1 MTQTS
6 SSPTRSIDVSKL
18 EANVRQYGELIG
30 DILKNDENPDLLA
43 TVETLRKGYIQL
55 RQQEDP
61 TLRQQLMTVIEQ
73 LDESTLEKVI
83 RAFNTFYLL
92 TNNIE
97 EDFQHRRRRQLLQD
111 PNASLWKGSVQGTI
125 SDLKEMGLSAEQVQT
140 LLDELRYIPVFTAH
154 PTEARRRTLMTIQ
167 RRIFVLIDQ
176 LSQPYVSPEDQQ
188 ALKRQLSAQLQ
199 ILWRTNEVRTHKPT
213 VLDEV
218 RYGLYYFRESL

>member
-1 MTQTS
+1 
-6 SSPTRSIDVSKL
+6 
-18 EANVRQYGELIG
+18 
-30 DILKNDENPDLLA
+30 
-43 TVETLRKGYIQL
+43 
-55 RQQEDP
+55 
-61 TLRQQLMTVIEQ
+61 MTVIEQ

-218 RYGLYYFRESL
+218 RYGLYYFRESLFEAIPLLYRYFDRALRQSYGHHQINVQSFVRFGSWIGGIVMATRL